1 MERNENQP
9 DTANEFSGSAS
20 RDNDF
25 DFAGTKSTE
34 GQNNAGLKDRAK
46 NIASTAGD
54 RLSDIGSTV
63 RERASGAKDK
73 LAGAL
78 ESGAERLRERAQSGS
93 SLAAAGVDAS
103 TTEIADGR
111 MAQVSDKVAGG
122 METTA
127 AWLRDA
133 DLESLKVGVERQ
145 VKEHPART
153 LLIAAGLGYLIGR
166 AFKSSQ

>member
-1 MERNENQP
+1 M
-9 DTANEFSGSAS
+9 
-20 RDNDF
+20 
-25 DFAGTKSTE
+25 
-34 GQNNAGLKDRAK
+34 
-46 NIASTAGD
+46 
-54 RLSDIGSTV
+54 
-63 RERASGAKDK
+63 RERAAGAKDK

-78 ESGAERLRERAQSGS
+78 ESGAERLRDRAHGGS
-93 SLAAAGVDAS
+93 SLAAAGADGT

-111 MAQVSDKVAGG
+111 VVQVSDKVAGG

-166 AFKSSQ
+166 AFKNSQ